1 MKEELMLKF
10 RYLAGAALLLLLLAA
25 CSTPASSTAPESQ
38 PASAARSTAP
48 RVVQLEIAAGA
59 ITPASVTVTK
69 GETVTFEAKNVSD
82 TEVEIII
89 GTKADVDADSGDS
102 LKEAEHIAPG
112 ATGTVTYTFTGDG
125 PFAYG
130 DQVGDHYAAG
140 AKGDIVL
147 Q

>member
-1 MKEELMLKF
+1 MLKF
-10 RYLAGAALLLLLLAA
+10 RYLAGAAPLLLLLAA

-38 PASAARSTAP
+38 AASAAGSTAP
-48 RVVQLEIAAGA
+48 RVVQLEIAADA

-82 TEVEIII
+82 VEVEIII
-89 GTKADVDADSGDS
+89 GLKADVDADSGDS
-102 LKEAEHIAPG
+102 LKEAEHLAPG
-112 ATGTVTYTFTGDG
+112 ATGTVTYTFDGDG
-125 PFAYG
+125 PYAYG
-130 DQVGDHYAAG
+130 DQIDDHYAAG